1 MVEILTSAQMRAI
14 ERAAIDSAA
23 VTGLELM
30 EHAGQKVVQ
39 ALQER
44 WNIQRDSYCTALILC
59 GPGNNGGDG
68 FVVARLLAEC
78 GWRVTVCLY
87 GDADALPRD
96 ARHNHDRWA
105 RLGAVHA
112 LTAAV
117 ADLLPP
123 DAFIIDALFGT
134 GLTRALPEPL
144 VTALAPLA
152 QRPAQGRVAVD
163 APSGLCLDSGRA
175 LGYVFAAD
183 LTVTFHRAKI
193 GHYLAQ
199 GPEYCGALA
208 IADIGLA
215 QNSGGPDQT
224 DLLTGSLAG
233 GLGKRATGH
242 KYTHGHALVLAG
254 GPAKGGA
261 ARLAARAALRI
272 GAGVVT
278 LACPPA
284 ALQENACR
292 LDAVM
297 LRAVRDQ
304 GAVTQ
309 LLQDTRVNALCLGPG
324 GGVSP
329 REAGILRAALAA
341 GRPVVLDADALTL
354 LAQGA
359 AGFDALG
366 PQMVLTP
373 HAGEFARL
381 FPDIAAKLHA
391 TPTRGPAYSKRDA
404 TRDAALRAG
413 CVVLF
418 KGPDTII
425 AAPDGRCALNGAAY
439 DRAVPWLA
447 TAGSGDVLAGMIA
460 GLLARGFPAFE
471 AACAAAWLH
480 VETALHFGAGLIAED
495 LPETLPQVLNKVT
508 VKPRGNAP

>member
-1 MVEILTSAQMRAI
+1 MVEILTSAQMRAV
-14 ERAAIDSAA
+14 ERAAIDSGA

-30 EHAGQKVVQ
+30 EHAGQKVVG
-39 ALQER
+39 ALLDH
-44 WNIQRDSYCTALILC
+44 WNIHHDSPCTALILC

-68 FVVARLLAEC
+68 FVVARLLAER

-87 GDADALPRD
+87 GDAHTLPRD
-96 ARHNHDRWA
+96 ARHNYDRWA
-105 RLGAVHA
+105 RMGAVHA

-117 ADLLPP
+117 ADMLPP
-123 DAFIIDALFGT
+123 EAFVIDALFGT

-144 VTALAPLA
+144 ATALAQLD
-152 QRPAQGRVAVD
+152 QRPARGRVAVD
-163 APSGLCLDSGRA
+163 APSGVCLDSGRA
-175 LGYVFAAD
+175 LGYALPAE

-199 GPEYCGALA
+199 GPQHCGALVV
-208 IADIGLA
+208 ADIGLG
-215 QNSGGPDQT
+215 QNSGHAHQT
-224 DLLTGSLAG
+224 NLLTDSLAA
-233 GLGKRATGH
+233 GLGKRGAGH

-254 GPAKGGA
+254 GVGKGGA
-261 ARLAARAALRI
+261 ARLAARAALRM

-297 LRAVRDQ
+297 LRAVRDAD
-304 GAVTQ
+304 AVSQ
-309 LLQDTRVNALCLGPG
+309 LLQDARVTALCLGPG

-329 REAGILRAALAA
+329 REAGVLRAVLDAN
-341 GRPVVLDADALTL
+341 RPTVLDADALTL

-366 PQMVLTP
+366 PQTVLTP

-381 FPDIAAKLHA
+381 FPDIAAKLQNA
-391 TPTRGPAYSKRDA
+391 ATRGPAYSKRDA
-404 TRDAALRAG
+404 TYDAARRAG
-413 CVVLF
+413 CVVVF
-418 KGPDTII
+418 KGPDTVI

-460 GLLARGFPAFE
+460 GLLARGVAPFD

-495 LPETLPQVLNKVT
+495 LPETLPQVLNRVT
-508 VKPRGNAP
+508 LKPRGTA